1 MVWGREDA
9 VLPIHHL
16 RDVKDVF
23 SQAEVQI
30 IESCGH
36 LVMAEQPEQYLAATL
51 PFFDRAEA
59 AVAA

>member
-1 MVWGREDA
+1 
-9 VLPIHHL
+9 
-16 RDVKDVF
+16 VKAVF
-23 SQAEVQI
+23 SQAEVHI

-36 LVMAEQPEQYLAATL
+36 LVMAEQPERYLAATL